1 MEELEK
7 KMKIEMDNNN
17 NYGHLE
23 RPNFSKTV
31 QEA

>member
-23 RPNFSKTV
+23 RPNLSKTV